1 MAQWIRHPPTKRE
14 IAGSSPVGDYLF
26 CILSVTILLFESILS
41 FTILLFESVV
51 THDVSTLEQSTFIHD
66 ISLKPS
72 LGYTEIKTAS
82 GVKGQPYRIHATLWS
97 YLFDRPKQRAVHPY
111 YLRWIQYSRYYSF

>member
-1 MAQWIRHPPTKRE
+1 MAQWIRHPSTKRE
-14 IAGSSPVGDYLF
+14 IACSSPVGDYLF
-26 CILSVTILLFESILS
+26 SILS
-41 FTILLFESVV
+41 FAILLFESVV
-51 THDVSTLEQSTFIHD
+51 THDVSTLEQSTFIHE

-82 GVKGQPYRIHATLWS
+82 GVKGQPYRIHAALWS